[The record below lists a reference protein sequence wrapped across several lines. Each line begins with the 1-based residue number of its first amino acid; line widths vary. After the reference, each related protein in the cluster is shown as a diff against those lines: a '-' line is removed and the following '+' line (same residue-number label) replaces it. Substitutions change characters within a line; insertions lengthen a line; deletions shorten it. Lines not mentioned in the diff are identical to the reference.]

1 MAPGPHLGQVYQ
13 KSHVAK
19 NSRRIHQSCPIP
31 SGPITS
37 PEPETKPRERSIQ
50 AGVTRR
56 RLDSS
61 RRRDNQPLIGSIF
74 LSEPIVRTGE
84 KGIGRRS
91 DNLDYPSVS
100 QKRLRL

>member
-1 MAPGPHLGQVYQ
+1 PSRIMTSGPHLGQVYQ

-37 PEPETKPRERSIQ
+37 PEPQTKPRERSIQ

-61 RRRDNQPLIGSIF
+61 RRRDNQPLVIPALDFVAVLGSVGSRF
-74 LSEPIVRTGE
+74 DFAAHLPA
-84 KGIGRRS
+84 
-91 DNLDYPSVS
+91 
-100 QKRLRL
+100 RLFRASS